1 MFQTNPRIPEE
12 KHIKT
17 YKNTRKHSTVASNK
31 SSSVTVPSL
40 RCKAQAAPVRPDTA
54 RGWKV
59 RQQDAVR
66 EQKHYEILKT
76 LSQNMAPNIRKFWKK
91 EAELKP
97 QPGVAQLLLFSGRD
111 NKAASGTCG
120 TADVCKM
127 PRPKC
132 GCQFGANVT
141 RTVETE
147 VKTAAQ
153 MAAVQLAKQ
162 TPRSTACYVLPS
174 RPSSGS
180 PCCRVG
186 KICDLFLS
194 LETQL
199 KSHASRLSNS
209 VVSLQQQKR

>member
-1 MFQTNPRIPEE
+1 MFQTNPRIQGE

-31 SSSVTVPSL
+31 SSSMTVPSL

-66 EQKHYEILKT
+66 EQKHYEILKK

-97 QPGVAQLLLFSGRD
+97 QPGVVQLLLFLGHD

-120 TADVCKM
+120 TADVCKCLGQSADVNLEQM
-127 PRPKC
+127 SPYSLNRSEN
-132 GCQFGANVT
+132 GCANG
-141 RTVETE
+141 RSPAG
-147 VKTAAQ
+147 KTN
-153 MAAVQLAKQ
+153 
-162 TPRSTACYVLPS
+162 ST
-174 RPSSGS
+174 
-180 PCCRVG
+180 
-186 KICDLFLS
+186 
-194 LETQL
+194 
-199 KSHASRLSNS
+199 
-209 VVSLQQQKR
+209 